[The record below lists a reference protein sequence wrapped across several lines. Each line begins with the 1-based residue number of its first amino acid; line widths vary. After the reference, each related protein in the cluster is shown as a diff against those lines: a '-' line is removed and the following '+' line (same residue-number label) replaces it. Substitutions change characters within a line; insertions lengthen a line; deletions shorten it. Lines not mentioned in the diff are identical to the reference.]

1 MRRQKLAAIRFPER
15 FSARLFPLV
24 LAAAL
29 SLAVPAAARA
39 ASLAEMAGQMVLVG
53 FKGNS
58 LDDAT
63 IKTLIG
69 EIQQGQIG
77 GVMYLKA
84 NVKTLAEVR
93 KMNAAF
99 LAANPAM
106 PPFISLDQEGG
117 KIERLTGAV
126 GFPDMPSEQ
135 DIGRSDTPAQ
145 AQAIYG
151 KTARALK
158 DEGFNLNFGPVVD
171 LNVNPDNPII
181 GHYVRSFG
189 VDPDRDSALAAA
201 FIAAHHAAGVLTALK
216 HFPGHGSSTADSHK
230 GFVDIT
236 GTWKPVELEPYEKLF
251 KASDPDFVMVG
262 HLYNAHYPI
271 PGDKLELPASLS
283 PVWIGDV
290 LRGKSGELPDL
301 VHTHPSETVAEAIHI
316 LREYGVSQM
325 PVVRAEPPIV
335 AAEVA
340 GSVSERTL
348 LDALF
353 AGEARLTD
361 PVEEHMSAP
370 LPSIGSTEDA
380 QAAVALLGSSDA
392 VLVHEDGKPVGV
404 LTRGD
409 LLGFLSS

>member
-1 MRRQKLAAIRFPER
+1 M
-15 FSARLFPLV
+15 RLFPLV

-29 SLAVPAAARA
+29 SLAVPVAARA

-84 NVKTLAEVR
+84 NVKTLAEVK

-181 GHYVRSFG
+181 GHYGRSFG
-189 VDPDRDSALAAA
+189 VDPDRVSALAAA

-290 LRGKSGELPDL
+290 LRGKLGYKGVVISDDL
-301 VHTHPSETVAEAIHI
+301 EMGAIRDLFKGDGNAGI
-316 LREYGVSQM
+316 LRQTVI
-325 PVVRAEPPIV
+325 RAVDAGINVLLFSDTAAYDPRLG
-335 AAEVA
+335 AEVQA
-340 GSVSERTL
+340 ILVDEGQKDPS
-348 LDALF
+348 F
-353 AGEARLTD
+353 AGKIEASYELI
-361 PVEEHMSAP
+361 SA
-370 LPSIGSTEDA
+370 LKA
-380 QAAVALLGSSDA
+380 KL
-392 VLVHEDGKPVGV
+392 
-404 LTRGD
+404 R
-409 LLGFLSS
+409 